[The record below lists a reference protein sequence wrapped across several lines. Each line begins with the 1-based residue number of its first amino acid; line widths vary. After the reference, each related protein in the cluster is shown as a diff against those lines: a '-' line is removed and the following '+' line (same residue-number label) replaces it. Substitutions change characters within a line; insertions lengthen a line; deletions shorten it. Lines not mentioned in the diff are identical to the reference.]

1 MTDQDSTILSKD
13 LDDCFTCVHCA
24 AQLRSIRKHASSA
37 DPQFESDITRLLSDI
52 DSYPD
57 IKDTVLTYLSS
68 FIRRTKRTYKDAC
81 IAQESNPVNNRLRES
96 VHTDRQPISTKN
108 TKLLKKHIFNPTMI
122 ALGIVVSI
130 IVIVLIAINSGL
142 VDRARM
148 WTCDSCDKTWRGIA
162 YYGLNGDEVLCDK
175 CAQLYWS
182 PLPYKDYQ
190 IDSNQFVGA
199 STLSVD
205 YNQPTVEQL
214 QQMREEAKAEGVSE
228 VYWTHSDKSYHFNLD
243 CPYIADKTPVA
254 DGGTLY
260 AGSIDDAFAD
270 NHWDPCDA
278 CAGGAQAKL
287 D

>member
-1 MTDQDSTILSKD
+1 M
-13 LDDCFTCVHCA
+13 
-24 AQLRSIRKHASSA
+24 
-37 DPQFESDITRLLSDI
+37 
-52 DSYPD
+52 
-57 IKDTVLTYLSS
+57 YLST
-68 FIRRTKRTYKDAC
+68 FIRRAKRTYKDAFMM
-81 IAQESNPVNNRLRES
+81 QEINSDSNRQRES
-96 VHTDRQPISTKN
+96 AHNDSQTRSAQRTKSF
-108 TKLLKKHIFNPTMI
+108 KKRIIKSAMI
-122 ALGIVVSI
+122 ALGVVISIVS
-130 IVIVLIAINSGL
+130 IVLIAINSGL
-142 VDRARM
+142 VGGTRM
-148 WTCDSCDKTWRGIA
+148 WTCDTCGKTWRGVA

-182 PLPYKDYQ
+182 PLPFKDYQ

-214 QQMREEAKAEGVSE
+214 QQLREEAKAEGVSE

-278 CAGGAQAKL
+278 CADGAQAKL